1 MEETRRE
8 KYRWAR
14 EAQEEG
20 GPIGLMKAIHGVP
33 DGLFEYVLD
42 YDREDVSAVLDQVL
56 NTITESESLVIKG
69 RFGLNPGD
77 STPKTLE
84 QVSRSLRD
92 GTPFGK
98 SGVTR
103 ERIRQIEAKAL
114 WKLRH
119 PTRRLKL
126 DACLVLKKEEEA

>member
-1 MEETRRE
+1 
-8 KYRWAR
+8 
-14 EAQEEG
+14 
-20 GPIGLMKAIHGVP
+20 
-33 DGLFEYVLD
+33 VLD
-42 YDREDVSAVLDQVL
+42 YDREDVSAVLDQVF
-56 NTITESESLVIKG
+56 NTITEGESLVIKG